1 MTNQSMSTHK
11 HKPNSPIVFE
21 DVLIS
26 HINGDRLESPFTARV
41 VLRFSPKIRTTM
53 ESKSVPIKIL
63 DYLKEMPI
71 TLTVKDKCDVQVFY
85 SGSWFP
91 KSNSTLECSLVI
103 QHSPLT
109 VIQRDCMIDS
119 IDFSVLNFPKFYGE
133 VGKWVDNERLGSTNL
148 TTENMQVLLT
158 QEPSLSKNEQC
169 LRETGGYCVTHTGII
184 KYSDSSKISVKEA
197 EHILLGLRTFLS
209 FARGAA
215 CGLTQVK
222 AFCANGT
229 QTFFEW
235 GTRHTDSWSQVSGTW
250 FRSVIKEGE
259 SLAQAFAGFWSLYK
273 RPCWQHVVLR
283 TIDYYINSKTGPS
296 HVGLILI
303 QAALELL
310 CHSISG
316 PNKKGSTGE
325 FLSKSIRKFGLC
337 TSIPPSCNNLQK
349 FFHDCPRVKND
360 GPKAIAVLRND
371 LVHTTQ
377 NHQYNA
383 VVQIEAL
390 DLGLWYVELILL
402 KQFNF
407 RGSYR
412 NRLANTTDSPFESV
426 PWVKNEQETK

>member
-1 MTNQSMSTHK
+1 MTNQSLSTHK

-26 HINGDRLESPFTARV
+26 HINGHILEPPFTARV
-41 VLRFSPKIRTTM
+41 VLRFSPKIRTAM

-63 DYLKEMPI
+63 DYLNNMPI

-85 SGSWFP
+85 WGSWFP

-119 IDFSVLNFPKFYGE
+119 IDFSVLNFPKFYGG
-133 VGKWVDNERLGSTNL
+133 VDKWVDNELLGSTEL
-148 TTENMQVLLT
+148 TSENMRVLLT
-158 QEPSLSKNEQC
+158 QELNLSKNEKR

-222 AFCANGT
+222 ASCANSS

-235 GTRHTDSWSQVSGTW
+235 GTRHTDSWHQESDSW
-250 FRSVIKEGE
+250 FRSVVEGGE
-259 SLAQAFAGFWSLYK
+259 SLTQAFAGFWSLYK
-273 RPCWQHVVLR
+273 RHCWQYVLVR
-283 TIDYYINSKTGPS
+283 TIDYYINSKAGPF
-296 HVGLILI
+296 HFGIILI

-316 PNKKGSTGE
+316 PNKERSMGE
-325 FLSKSIRKFGLC
+325 FLSKSIRKFGIC

-360 GPKAIAVLRND
+360 GPKAIASLRND
-371 LVHTTQ
+371 LVHTAQ
-377 NHQYNA
+377 NLQDNA
-383 VVQIEAL
+383 VVQMEAL

-412 NRLANTTDSPFESV
+412 NRLANTTDSPFELV